1 MGSNPTPS
9 ATESSTSAVLRAI
22 GETRVCAPF
31 NADSIHNGIGPL
43 VSDVSGPS
51 SVEHQHTARDLSGF
65 HRAERFVYILEFH
78 TLADHVVEVEMA
90 LQVKFGVARHVDAEA
105 VATSDRVRWS
115 GSRLP
120 SREFRKHV
128 NNDPVGEIVIYTP
141 SSALDGL
148 TTIIAVDM

>member
-1 MGSNPTPS
+1 MSWGRKRRVSRAGATRRQLADAFSWLTDGLRSRLRVRIHLAPPPS
-9 ATESSTSAVLRAI
+9 PQHQRFSRTI

-90 LQVKFGVARHVDAEA
+90 LQVKFDVARHIDAEA
-105 VATSDRVRWS
+105 V
-115 GSRLP
+115 P
-120 SREFRKHV
+120 
-128 NNDPVGEIVIYTP
+128 
-141 SSALDGL
+141 
-148 TTIIAVDM
+148 